1 MEKSDLAGN
10 AVTFLH
16 DEGYMAAFEAP
27 AFTDES
33 MVIIGGRPV
42 VDLSGDWRFAIDPF
56 DTGFRQRLFAMPELA
71 PEDRTA
77 PYDWDPFDG
86 DTVPVPSCWNLM
98 RPEWFLY
105 EGGAWYA
112 RHVDDPRPAV
122 GRAADQRVV
131 LRVGAANYCA
141 RVFLDGVFLGRHLG
155 GSTPFFVD
163 LTARMAGGRHHL
175 LIHVENT
182 RRPDRVPCHHTDW
195 FNYGGLHRDVSLMV
209 LPRDHITD
217 LFVRLVPG
225 QGVVA
230 DVLVSDHRRDHVR
243 LRIPSLSL
251 DAQVEV
257 FGGQGRA
264 VFDCAPELWSPETPV
279 LHDVEA
285 RWGDDVVRER
295 IGFRTL
301 AVDGSEI
308 LLNGAPLRL
317 KGISVHEDDRETGRV
332 TSDADIERRF
342 RHARD
347 LGCNFLRLAHY
358 PHHERVAE
366 LADRYGLLLWA
377 EVPVYWAVD
386 YVDAGTRADALN
398 QLSELVRRDRNRAS
412 VLTWSIANETPDTDA
427 RLAFLSALAARAR
440 LLDDTRPLTAAC
452 LFNQES
458 RKIEDR
464 LAGLVDIV
472 GINEYFGWYDPD
484 YADLEAI
491 LAQYDLG
498 KPLVISEMGADGVA
512 GLRGSAA
519 RIFTEEHMA
528 AIYDRQLAILGQAP
542 AVKGISPWLL
552 YDFRTERRQNPYQRG
567 WNRKGLMA
575 EDKQTRK
582 LAFDRLARFYRS
594 DWGA

>member
-16 DEGYMAAFEAP
+16 DEGYMAAFDTP
-27 AFTDES
+27 LFTHDR
-33 MVIIGGRPV
+33 MVLPGGRPRI
-42 VDLSGDWRFAIDPF
+42 DLSGDWRFAIDPF
-56 DTGFRQRLFAMPELA
+56 DTGFRQRLFAMPEIA
-71 PEDRTA
+71 PEERTA

-86 DTVPVPSCWNLM
+86 DTVPVPSCWNLI

-112 RHVDDPRPAV
+112 RHVDDPRS
-122 GRAADQRVV
+122 GADQRVV

-163 LTARMAGGRHHL
+163 LSDRMRGGRHHL

-217 LFVRLVPG
+217 LFARLVPG
-225 QGVVA
+225 QGVVV
-230 DVLVSDHRRDHVR
+230 DVRVSDDRSDHVG
-243 LRIPSLSL
+243 LRIPSLSI

-264 VFDCAPELWSPETPV
+264 VFEQEPELWSPDNPV
-279 LHDVEA
+279 LHDIEA
-285 RWGDDVVRER
+285 RLRDDVVRER
-295 IGFRTL
+295 VGFRTL

-317 KGISVHEDDRETGRV
+317 KGISVHEDDRDGGRV
-332 TSDADIERRF
+332 TSVADIERRF
-342 RHARD
+342 RHAKE

-358 PHHERVAE
+358 PHHEWVAE
-366 LADRYGLLLWA
+366 LADRHGLLLWA

-386 YVDAGTRADALN
+386 YVDPGTRADALN

-412 VLTWSIANETPDTDA
+412 VLTWSIANETPDTDE
-427 RLAFLSALAARAR
+427 RLAFLTALADRAR
-440 LLDDTRPLTAAC
+440 QLDGTRPLSAAC

-464 LAGLVDIV
+464 LAALVDIV

-491 LAQYDLG
+491 LANYDLD
-498 KPLVISEMGADGVA
+498 KPLVISEMGADGIA
-512 GLRGSAA
+512 GFRGSPG

-528 AIYDRQLAILGQAP
+528 AIYERQLEILGRSA

-575 EDKQTRK
+575 DDKRTRK
-582 LAFDRLARFYRS
+582 LAFDRLAAFYHS
-594 DWGA
+594 NWGV